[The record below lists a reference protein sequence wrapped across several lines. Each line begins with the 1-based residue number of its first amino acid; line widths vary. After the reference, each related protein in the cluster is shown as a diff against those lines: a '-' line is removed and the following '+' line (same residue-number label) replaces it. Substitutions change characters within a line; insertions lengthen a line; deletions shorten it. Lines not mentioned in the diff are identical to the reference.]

1 MKTQEDM
8 KKELH
13 AWIVKNNA
21 KIKAEE
27 LCNDTDIIRERIINS
42 LQIIDLLLFVER
54 LSGTSVEVEQLKPG
68 AFKNID
74 TIYQNFLERQGD
86 EQCNK

>member
-13 AWIVKNNA
+13 AWIVKNSVR
-21 KIKAEE
+21 IKPEE

-54 LSGTSVEVEQLKPG
+54 LSGAAVEVEQLKPG

-74 TIYQNFLERQGD
+74 TIYKNFLEHQGA